1 MENEFKVETHT
12 HIITWLEGYLIIEEK
27 DSDKEP
33 IIKEI
38 EELKT
43 IHQATINSI
52 YPIIEWVVKE
62 MSTKKKRKYTKR
74 KKDEKQSPNR
84 WPREVPIK
92 VC

>member
-27 DSDKEP
+27 DSEEEP

-52 YPIIEWVVKE
+52 YPIIEWIVKE
-62 MSTKKKRKYTKR
+62 MSIKTKRKYTKR
-74 KKDEKQSPNR
+74 KKDEN
-84 WPREVPIK
+84 
-92 VC
+92 

>member
-38 EELKT
+38 EELQT
-43 IHQATINSI
+43 IHRATINSI
-52 YPIIEWVVKE
+52 YPIVEWIVKE
-62 MSTKKKRKYTKR
+62 MSPKKKRKYTKR
-74 KKDEKQSPNR
+74 KKDEK
-84 WPREVPIK
+84 
-92 VC
+92 